1 MTHVSCLD
9 RVGLGLHPQ
18 HDVHDVAERDVRRMG
33 SVPTTP
39 ADMIPRFARRR
50 PLVSFFIVDAHR
62 NEILLRYFGT
72 PDDRSIQVNGQI
84 VYARFFT
91 TAPGRDDFH
100 SKSCLYK
107 SRLLLPVNVCVFIIV
122 PTFDGAGHAGY
133 QEIYAKGYCS
143 NVMLRKSKRSTLATA
158 LGAASLLI

>member
-1 MTHVSCLD
+1 MPHYKADRLTVEEWQSPSAR
-9 RVGLGLHPQ
+9 RVGSQTEG
-18 HDVHDVAERDVRRMG
+18 EM
-33 SVPTTP
+33 
-39 ADMIPRFARRR
+39 
-50 PLVSFFIVDAHR
+50 LVSFFIVDAHR
-62 NEILLRYFGT
+62 NEILLRYFCT